1 LLDKAF
7 KTDDGCGL
15 EVGGSFLAEAL
26 MTVED
31 IDFDFEN
38 SSIRVVVTRELPE
51 TTSRMTKLSSAKVG
65 QEIEVPYWAAREL
78 VQQGFARFRE
88 DDVLNFNSLSKIHW
102 RETIPSSRQLP
113 SLQASFYCLLR
124 RHLSELQQLSKQDQV
139 KLRELERTESLVRD
153 IVNCRIRKIVSLA
166 ASPTPSEEL
175 IQGLTYEERV
185 LYSILNKTIE
195 EWKTKLLAQ
204 GLKA

>member
-1 LLDKAF
+1 
-7 KTDDGCGL
+7 
-15 EVGGSFLAEAL
+15 LAEAL